1 MIAPILT
8 FLMVA
13 TLVLAAYYLAV
24 ARPEQRQR
32 SALLTRLQPGKKG
45 AGAVRATILKE
56 AARLSSVPAFNR
68 LLTGKNGLV
77 PPIEKLIE
85 QSGVRITVGTLLLSS
100 ACLALLTYLLLAWL
114 TGSLAAGLALGAVAA
129 LAPYLYVRQ
138 ARTRRIRQFED
149 LFPEALDLITRA
161 MRAGHAFTT
170 GLAMVA
176 EEMPAPI
183 GPEFKLLYDRQ
194 NFGLPLPE
202 ALRDFAERI
211 PLLDARFFA
220 TAVLTQREAG
230 GNLSEVLDNL
240 ASVMRERFSV
250 KRQVR
255 VKSAH
260 GRMTG
265 WILSALPPVLAAA
278 MFIVAP
284 GNLKMLVTDPL
295 GQKMVIAAIVLQVA
309 GTLVIRKLVDIEY

>member
-1 MIAPILT
+1 MIPAVLT
-8 FLMVA
+8 FAM
-13 TLVLAAYYLAV
+13 VLAVILIAYYLAV
-24 ARPEQRQR
+24 VRPERQQR
-32 SALLTRLQPGKKG
+32 SALITRLQPPRTQ
-45 AGAVRATILKE
+45 AAAVRATILRE
-56 AARLSSVPAFNR
+56 ATRLSTVPAFNR
-68 LLTGKNGLV
+68 LLVRRDDFAK
-77 PPIEKLIE
+77 PIGTLIE
-85 QSGVRITVGTLLLSS
+85 QAGVKMTVGTLLLSS
-100 ACLALLTYLLLAWL
+100 GCLGLAALILVSRLS
-114 TGSLAAGLALGAVAA
+114 GSFLAGLALGALAA
-129 LAPYLYVRQ
+129 WIPTIYLRTARNKRVRK
-138 ARTRRIRQFED
+138 FED

-265 WILSALPPVLAAA
+265 WILSALPPSLAVAI
-278 MFIVAP
+278 FFVAP
-284 GNLKMLVTDPL
+284 NNLKMLVTDPL
-295 GQKMVIAAIVLQVA
+295 GQQMVIGAIVLQVA
-309 GTLVIRKLVDIEY
+309 GTLVIRRLVDIEY

>member
-8 FLMVA
+8 FVMVV
-13 TLVLAAYYLAV
+13 TVVLAAYWLLV
-24 ARPEQRQR
+24 ERPER
-32 SALLTRLQPGKKG
+32 SEHNALLTRLEPKTKTT
-45 AGAVRATILKE
+45 GAVRATLQKE
-56 AARLSSVPAFNR
+56 AARLSSVPALNR
-68 LLTGKNGLV
+68 LLSHRNSVVG
-77 PPIEKLIE
+77 PIQKLIE

-100 ACLALLTYLLLAWL
+100 ACLALAVYLVVTWFS
-114 TGSLAAGLALGAVAA
+114 GSAIAGLVLGAVGG
-129 LAPYLYVRQ
+129 LVPYLYVKN
-138 ARTRRIRQFED
+138 ARTRRIRKFED

-176 EEMPAPI
+176 EEMPPPI
-183 GPEFKLLYDRQ
+183 GGEFKLLYDRQ
-194 NFGLPLPE
+194 NYGLPLPE
-202 ALRDFAERI
+202 ALRDFADRI

-240 ASVMRERFSV
+240 ASVMRERFNV
-250 KRQVR
+250 KRDVR

-260 GRMTG
+260 GRLTG
-265 WILSALPPVLAAA
+265 WILSGLPPALALA
-278 MFIVAP
+278 MFVVAP
-284 GNLKMLVTDPL
+284 GNLKLLINDPL
-295 GQKMVIAAIVLQVA
+295 GVKMIIGAVVLQVA